1 MERIQMPNMRTV
13 PSKMET
19 LLVTRQQ
26 IDAWK
31 APPFQR
37 PLRVN
42 EKVKALAK
50 KLETDGGIVPG
61 TITIGTITGDPTTWV
76 VDGQHRIE
84 SFKISD
90 LTECIIDVR
99 VCEFE
104 NMADMANEF
113 VQLNSSLVKMG
124 PDDML
129 RGLEGTIKS
138 LSMIIE
144 QCPFVGYG
152 RVQRGS
158 FVGPVLSMAT
168 VLRTWAGSAP
178 EVPTSGGNSATNIAQ
193 EMEVGD
199 TNRLIAFLQTAHA
212 AWGRDP
218 EYYRLWSNL
227 NMTIT
232 MWMYRRLVLMHER
245 GIKRFVR
252 LSNEEFKACLMAV
265 SADSNYLDWLV
276 GRQLND
282 KNRNP
287 CYSRLRAL
295 FAERIQIE
303 HNTEK
308 KPMFPQPSWAS

>member
-1 MERIQMPNMRTV
+1 MKRMQITKMRAV

-19 LLVTRQQ
+19 MLVTRDEVDQ
-26 IDAWK
+26 WK
-31 APPFQR
+31 SPPFQR

-42 EKVKALAK
+42 EKVKALAV

-61 TITIGTITGDPTTWV
+61 TVTIGTITNDTTTWV

-84 SFKISD
+84 AFKISD
-90 LTECIIDVR
+90 LNECIIDVR

-104 NMADMANEF
+104 TMADMANEF
-113 VQLNSSLVKMG
+113 VQLNSSLVKMA
-124 PDDML
+124 PDDVL
-129 RGLEGTIKS
+129 RGLEGTVKS
-138 LSMIIE
+138 LAMIVE

-152 RVQRGS
+152 KVQRGENAKT
-158 FVGPVLSMAT
+158 VLSMAT
-168 VLRTWAGSAP
+168 VIRTWAGSAP
-178 EVPTSGGNSATNIAQ
+178 EVPTSGGGSATNIAQ
-193 EMEVGD
+193 EMEIGD
-199 TNRLIAFLQTAHA
+199 TTRLITFLQLAHK

-232 MWMYRRLVLMHER
+232 MWMYRRLVLMQER

-252 LSNEEFKACLMAV
+252 LSNEEFKACLFAI
-265 SADSNYLDWLV
+265 SANAEYLDWLV

-287 CYSRLRAL
+287 CYSRLRAI
-295 FAERIQIE
+295 FAERIKLE
-303 HNTEK
+303 SGV